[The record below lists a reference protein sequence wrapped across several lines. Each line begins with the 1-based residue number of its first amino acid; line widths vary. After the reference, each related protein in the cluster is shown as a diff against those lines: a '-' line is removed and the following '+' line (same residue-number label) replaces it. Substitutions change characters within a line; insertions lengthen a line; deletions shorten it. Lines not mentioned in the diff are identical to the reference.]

1 MAQRSPLSQAF
12 AEDHRHMT
20 RGFWKM
26 RKNLEADD
34 LPAAIELAD
43 NIDRLVGPHI
53 EFEES
58 VFYPVLRAVLGD
70 EFVDQLY
77 EEHKIGRMV
86 LLEMEKL
93 GEINKLTEAQRHLL
107 VKRIKKA
114 LEHAVSCA
122 TLLSHLDT
130 LDENRQQSMLDQLEQ
145 LRSKGHRWTELNETT
160 PA

>member
-1 MAQRSPLSQAF
+1 MTQRSPLSQAF

-26 RKNLEADD
+26 RKILEADD
-34 LPAAIELAD
+34 LPAAKQLAD
-43 NIDRLVGPHI
+43 TIDRVVGPHI

-58 VFYPVLRAVLGD
+58 VYYPALRKILGD
-70 EFVDQLY
+70 EFIDRLY
-77 EEHKIGRMV
+77 AEHQIGRAV
-86 LLEMEKL
+86 LLELDKL
-93 GEINKLTEAQRHLL
+93 SVDSKLTEAQRHIL

-122 TLLSHLDT
+122 TLLSHLDE
-130 LDENRQQSMLDQLEQ
+130 LDENRQQIMLDQLEQ
-145 LRSKGHRWTELNETT
+145 LRATGHRWTELNETT

>member
-34 LPAAIELAD
+34 LPAAKQLAD
-43 NIDRLVGPHI
+43 NIDQVVGPHI

-58 VFYPVLRAVLGD
+58 VYYPVLRKVLGN

-77 EEHKIGRMV
+77 AEHRIGRAV

-93 GEINKLTEAQRHLL
+93 STDAELTGAQRHILI
-107 VKRIKKA
+107 KRIKQT

-122 TLLSHLDT
+122 TLLSHLDE
-130 LDENRQQSMLDQLEQ
+130 LDENRQQIMLDQLEQ
-145 LRSKGHRWTELNETT
+145 LRATGHRWTELNENPT
-160 PA
+160 A